1 MAHSLKVSCL
11 AYEQSCLSFTI
22 LWPFLLLPAAAKL
35 WPRLCFYTCLWF
47 CSRGGGWSPENPPL
61 WPGRH
66 PPQDQADTPPGRENP
81 PSRENT
87 HTPPDQADAPPPTP
101 AGRTPPPPGTRQ
113 IPPLQENP
121 PPGKKTAAYGHWA
134 AGTHPTGMHSCSQ
147 CRSFILLPFV
157 IHNCLK
163 KWWIP

>member
-47 CSRGGGWSPENPPL
+47 CSRGGGLQRTPPPVTRQTPPPG
-61 WPGRH
+61 PGRH
-66 PPQDQADTPPGRENP
+66 PPGQGE
-81 PSRENT
+81 
-87 HTPPDQADAPPPTP
+87 HTPPPGP
-101 AGRTPPPPGTRQ
+101 GRYHPPPPGTRQ
-113 IPPLQENP
+113 IPLLQENPP

-157 IHNCLK
+157 IHNSLK